1 MDTRLINGSASAA
14 RSISLL
20 KQPDY
25 SSKPVQEALK
35 HLAYINLREL
45 CNEAKIERCRAT
57 RDLASCGRFVNYVL
71 NPCGHASLCTECCQR
86 CDVCPI
92 CRSPLPKTGDK
103 LRLRLY
109 YECVEAGLIS
119 RTNEEAS
126 EDSDEDGHQ
135 LTADVLRLYSLFDVA
150 MNNNLIS
157 VVCHYITNVCMDET
171 AVSSDPVIAF
181 LLDEVVVKDWVKRTF
196 RSILADLQEIYTLE
210 TKEMQAWLDNL
221 LKCSKQVAC
230 ICSVLE
236 VMESAFKGSVSSQ
249 LQDVQKL
256 RENIGKTKQHLDI
269 MVWCIR
275 HGFLDDVRSRYSNF
289 TSWNALV
296 LERKSNA
303 IKRAWPDAVDQ
314 SSDCNVQ
321 GASLFIE
328 DALENLEREP
338 EYGQEIGADLEVGCL
353 QKDKRSFL
361 RSKIEGT
368 SGSYPFENLR
378 TAADILFLHGG
389 SDLVVAKQAIFL
401 YYLFDR
407 HWTTPEKYWK
417 HIIDDFAAT
426 FGITRHSLLESF
438 VFYLLDD
445 HSEEALQETCRILP
459 EICGPETYPKVAQVL
474 LERENPETALMVLRW
489 SGRDGVSEM
498 VSIGEA
504 VTAIRV
510 RVECGLLSEAFTYQ
524 RTLCLKVKEN
534 KLKNGAVKHVSD
546 DPDSWSWTE
555 WMEILV
561 NEFCCLSIRRNLVD
575 RIIELPWNPNEEKYL
590 HRCLLDSAT
599 DDPSSAVGS
608 LLVVFYLQRYRYIQ
622 AYQVDLKLQKIEDCF
637 LSDIRIGEEVMF
649 RMQSQ
654 IRWRKELV
662 DRSIDILPVIQQQQ
676 VRSGQFSE
684 MEDTSDSASE
694 GAKISNLPDAPEM
707 ITSSVPVSNNSV
719 FLQRANNADTRE
731 PVASNGSPFQ
741 PGHLIGNASLDI
753 SHGRLFTSA
762 NRGQK
767 SEVRS
772 TTKALKFGEVSTPFK
787 DLNRARGNSQLKGKR
802 TEETSPET
810 NIDRFMENN
819 MSSPYLRRVTANNP
833 VTVKPSS
840 NHLNRSA
847 KKPESTF
854 FGTRMQPDRD
864 NFNDLD
870 DPMDMSSSFKHN
882 TTAVATESRNNSGGL
897 RWRSDETSEEEDELN
912 LGMEPMT
919 NFGSMQV
926 KGRRRRRFAA
936 R

>member
-1 MDTRLINGSASAA
+1 MDTREINGSASAA
-14 RSISLL
+14 RSISLP
-20 KQPDY
+20 KQPNY

-35 HLAYINLREL
+35 HLASINLREL

-57 RDLASCGRFVNYVL
+57 RDLASCGRFVDYVL
-71 NPCGHASLCTECCQR
+71 NPCGHASLCSECCQR
-86 CDVCPI
+86 CDVCPL
-92 CRSPLPKTGDK
+92 CRSSLPRNGDK

-119 RTNEEAS
+119 RTHEEAVS
-126 EDSDEDGHQ
+126 QDSDEDEHQ
-135 LTADVLRLYSLFDVA
+135 LAADVHRLYSLFDVA

-196 RSILADLQEIYTLE
+196 CSILAELQEIYSLE
-210 TKEMQAWLDNL
+210 SKEMGAWLDKL
-221 LKCSKQVAC
+221 LKCSKQVAG
-230 ICSVLE
+230 ICRVLE
-236 VMESAFKGSVSSQ
+236 VLESAFKGSVSPQ

-275 HGFLDDVRSRYSNF
+275 HGFLEDVRSRYSDF
-289 TSWNALV
+289 TSWNSLV
-296 LERKSNA
+296 RERKSNA

-314 SSDCNVQ
+314 SSDCTLQ

-338 EYGQEIGADLEVGCL
+338 DYSQEIGANLEVGCL
-353 QKDKRSFL
+353 QKDERSFL

-378 TAADILFLHGG
+378 TAADILFLHGS

-407 HWTTPEKYWK
+407 HWTTPERHWK

-445 HSEEALQETCRILP
+445 HSEEALQEACTILP

-489 SGRDGVSEM
+489 SGRDGASEL

-504 VTAIRV
+504 VTAVRV
-510 RVECGLLSEAFTYQ
+510 RMECGLLSEAFTYQ
-524 RTLCLKVKEN
+524 RTLCLKVKED
-534 KLKNGAVKHVSD
+534 KLKNGAVIHVAD
-546 DPDSWSWTE
+546 DVDSWSWTE
-555 WMEILV
+555 WMKILV

-575 RIIELPWNPNEEKYL
+575 RIIELPWNPDEEKYL
-590 HRCLLDSAT
+590 HKCLLDSAT

-622 AYQVDLKLQKIEDCF
+622 AYQVDLKLQKIEEAF
-637 LSDIRIGEEVMF
+637 VSENRIGDEVMS

-654 IRWRKELV
+654 SHWRKELV
-662 DRSIDILPVIQQQQ
+662 DKAIGMLPAIQQQQ

-684 MEDTSDSASE
+684 MEETSESASE
-694 GAKISNLPDAPEM
+694 AARNADLPDAPETIM
-707 ITSSVPVSNNSV
+707 SSNPFSTNSV
-719 FLQRANNADTRE
+719 FLQRANNAGARE
-731 PVASNGSPFQ
+731 PVANNGSPFQ
-741 PGHLIGNASLDI
+741 PSHLMGNASVDT
-753 SHGRLFTSA
+753 SHGRLLTST

-772 TTKALKFGEVSTPFK
+772 ITKTLKFGEVSTPFK

-802 TEETSPET
+802 SEEISPET
-810 NIDRFMENN
+810 NVDRFMEND
-819 MSSPYLRRVTANNP
+819 SSPYLRQVTARS
-833 VTVKPSS
+833 SS
-840 NHLNRSA
+840 NYVNGSA

-854 FGTRMQPDRD
+854 FGTRMQADRELKSH
-864 NFNDLD
+864 NFVDLD
-870 DPMDMSSSFKHN
+870 DPMDMSSSLKDN
-882 TTAVATESRNNSGGL
+882 NNVLASESRNNSGGL
-897 RWRSDETSEEEDELN
+897 RWRSDETSDEEVEPKWD
-912 LGMEPMT
+912 MEPISS
-919 NFGSMQV
+919 GPVPV

>member
-1 MDTRLINGSASAA
+1 MKMDTGEFNGSSSAA
-14 RSISLL
+14 RSISLP

-25 SSKPVQEALK
+25 SSKPVQEALS
-35 HLAYINLREL
+35 HLASINLREL
-45 CNEAKIERCRAT
+45 CNEAKDEHCRAT
-57 RDLASCGRFVNYVL
+57 RDLSLCGRSVNYAL
-71 NPCGHASLCTECCQR
+71 IPCGHASLCKECSQR

-92 CRSPLPKTGDK
+92 CRITLPRTGDK

-119 RTNEEAS
+119 PAH
-126 EDSDEDGHQ
+126 EDELQ
-135 LTADVLRLYSLFDVA
+135 LAADVHRLYSLFDVA

-196 RSILADLQEIYTLE
+196 RNLLAELREIYSLE
-210 TKEMQAWLDNL
+210 KKEMQGRLDSL
-221 LKCSKQVAC
+221 LKYSKQVAG

-236 VMESAFKGSVSSQ
+236 VMESAFKGSVSPQ

-256 RENIGKTKQHLDI
+256 RENIGKTKQHLEI
-269 MVWCIR
+269 MMWCIR
-275 HGFLDDVRSRYSNF
+275 HGFLEDVRSRYSSF
-289 TSWNALV
+289 TSWKALV
-296 LERKSNA
+296 RERKSDA

-338 EYGQEIGADLEVGCL
+338 EYSQDIGADLEVGCL
-353 QKDKRSFL
+353 QNNERSVL
-361 RSKIEGT
+361 RSKIEGI
-368 SGSYPFENLR
+368 SGSYPFDNLR
-378 TAADILFLHGG
+378 SAADILFLHGS

-426 FGITRHSLLESF
+426 FGISRHSLLESF

-445 HSEEALQETCRILP
+445 PSEEALQEACRTLP

-489 SGRDGVSEM
+489 SGRDDVSEL
-498 VSIGEA
+498 VSISEA
-504 VTAIRV
+504 VTAVRV

-524 RTLCLKVKEN
+524 RSLCLKVKES
-534 KLKNGAVKHVSD
+534 KLKNGAVKDVSD
-546 DPDSWSWTE
+546 DLDNWSWTE

-561 NEFCCLSIRRNLVD
+561 NEFCCLSIRRNVVD
-575 RIIELPWNPNEEKYL
+575 RIIELPWNSDEEKYL

-599 DDPSSAVGS
+599 DDPSSPVGS

-622 AYQVDLKLQKIEDCF
+622 AYQVDLKLQSIEEAF
-637 LSDIRIGEEVMF
+637 VSENRIGEEVMS
-649 RMQSQ
+649 RMRSQ
-654 IRWRKELV
+654 THWRKELV
-662 DRSIDILPVIQQQQ
+662 DKAIDTLPVIQQQQ

-684 MEDTSDSASE
+684 VEDTSESASE
-694 GAKISNLPDAPEM
+694 AARNSDLPDAQQPEM
-707 ITSSVPVSNNSV
+707 ITSSVPVHTSSV
-719 FLQRANNADTRE
+719 FLQMAKDAGARE
-731 PVASNGSPFQ
+731 PVANSGSTPFQ
-741 PGHLIGNASLDI
+741 PSRLIGNAS
-753 SHGRLFTSA
+753 HGKLLTSTN

-772 TTKALKFGEVSTPFK
+772 ITKTLKFGEVYTPFK
-787 DLNRARGNSQLKGKR
+787 DLNRARENSQVKGKR
-802 TEETSPET
+802 TEEISLDI
-810 NIDRFMENN
+810 NVDRFMENN
-819 MSSPYLRRVTANNP
+819 MSSPYLRRAAANNP
-833 VTVKPSS
+833 ATMKPSS
-840 NHLNRSA
+840 NHLNGSA
-847 KKPESTF
+847 QKPESTF
-854 FGTRMQPDRD
+854 FGTRMQPGREHPSS
-864 NFNDLD
+864 NFVDLD
-870 DPMDMSSSFKHN
+870 DPMDVASSFKDN
-882 TTAVATESRNNSGGL
+882 DNVFATESRNNSGGL
-897 RWRSDETSEEEDELN
+897 RWRSDEASDEEDERKWN
-912 LGMEPMT
+912 TEPSS
-919 NFGSMQV
+919 FGSMPV
-926 KGRRRRRFAA
+926 KGGRTRRFAA

>member
-1 MDTRLINGSASAA
+1 MDTREINGFASAA
-14 RSISLL
+14 RSISLPT
-20 KQPDY
+20 QPNY

-35 HLAYINLREL
+35 HLASINLREL
-45 CNEAKIERCRAT
+45 CNEAKVERCRAT

-92 CRSPLPKTGDK
+92 CRSTLPKFGDR

-119 RTNEEAS
+119 RTHEEAS
-126 EDSDEDGHQ
+126 QDSDEDEHQ
-135 LTADVLRLYSLFDVA
+135 LAADVHRLYSLFDVA

-157 VVCHYITNVCMDET
+157 VVCHCNITNVCMDET

-196 RSILADLQEIYTLE
+196 RSTLAELQEIYNLE
-210 TKEMQAWLDNL
+210 TKEMQAWLDKL
-221 LKCSKQVAC
+221 LRCSKQVAG

-236 VMESAFKGSVSSQ
+236 VMESAFKGSVSPQ
-249 LQDVQKL
+249 LQDVQTL

-296 LERKSNA
+296 GERKSNA
-303 IKRAWPDAVDQ
+303 VKRAWPDAVDQ
-314 SSDCNVQ
+314 SSDCSVQ
-321 GASLFIE
+321 SASLFIE

-338 EYGQEIGADLEVGCL
+338 EYSQEIGADLEVGRL

-378 TAADILFLHGG
+378 TAADMLFLHGG

-417 HIIDDFAAT
+417 HTIDDFAAT

-445 HSEEALQETCRILP
+445 HSEEALQEACRILP

-474 LERENPETALMVLRW
+474 LERDNPETALMVLRW
-489 SGRDGVSEM
+489 SGRDGVSEL

-504 VTAIRV
+504 VTALRV

-534 KLKNGAVKHVSD
+534 NLKNGAVKHASD
-546 DPDSWSWTE
+546 DLDIWSWTE

-575 RIIELPWNPNEEKYL
+575 RIIELPWNPDEEKYL

-622 AYQVDLKLQKIEDCF
+622 AYQVDLRLQKIEEAF
-637 LSDIRIGEEVMF
+637 VSDNQIGEEVMF
-649 RMQSQ
+649 RMRSQSH
-654 IRWRKELV
+654 WRKELV
-662 DRSIDILPVIQQQQ
+662 DRAIDILPVIQQQQ

-684 MEDTSDSASE
+684 MEDASE
-694 GAKISNLPDAPEM
+694 GAKKSDLPDAPDM
-707 ITSSVPVSNNSV
+707 ITSSVPFATTNSV
-719 FLQRANNADTRE
+719 FLQSANNARARE
-731 PVASNGSPFQ
+731 PVANNGSPFQ
-741 PGHLIGNASLDI
+741 PGHMIGNASHDL
-753 SHGRLFTSA
+753 SHGRLFTNA

-772 TTKALKFGEVSTPFK
+772 VTKNLKFGEMSTPFK
-787 DLNRARGNSQLKGKR
+787 DLNRARGNSQLQGKR
-802 TEETSPET
+802 TEESSPEV
-810 NIDRFMENN
+810 NVDRYIENN
-819 MSSPYLRRVTANNP
+819 MSSPYLRRITANNP
-833 VTVKPSS
+833 VTVKSSS
-840 NHLNRSA
+840 NHLNGSSQ
-847 KKPESTF
+847 KPESTF
-854 FGTRMQPDRD
+854 FGTRMQPDKD
-864 NFNDLD
+864 NFVDLD
-870 DPMDMSSSFKHN
+870 DPMDMSSSLKDN
-882 TTAVATESRNNSGGL
+882 NNNVLATESRNNSGGL
-897 RWRSDETSEEEDELN
+897 RWRSDETSDDEDEL
-912 LGMEPMT
+912 T
-919 NFGSMQV
+919 SFGSMPV